1 MKVEKDGVI
10 KAVESERDLGDYLDA
25 GWKLY
30 EEKAKV
36 EIPKEKHEPFFIS
49 KDK

>member
-1 MKVEKDGVI
+1 MRVEKDGVI

-30 EEKAKV
+30 EEQAKV
-36 EIPKEKHEPFFIS
+36 EIPKEKRESFFIN
-49 KDK
+49 K